1 MATQSSGITVTW
13 GGVPFSEVTD
23 LQWSYGGGSSKGRSV
38 EWTDDAGTVSLSC
51 LGSSNMSTGN
61 WGKRD
66 TIEITGGGMDL
77 TYMAIFEQVAASA
90 ELNGVT
96 RYTATFKILDDW

>member
-1 MATQSSGITVTW
+1 MATHSSGITVTW
-13 GGVPFSEVTD
+13 GGVSFSEVTD

-38 EWTDDAGTVSLSC
+38 AWTDDAGTVTLSC

-61 WGKRD
+61 WGQRD
-66 TIEITGGGMDL
+66 TITIIGGGMDL
-77 TYMAIFEQVAASA
+77 TYKAIFEQVAASA

-96 RYTATFKILDDW
+96 RYTATFKILDDG